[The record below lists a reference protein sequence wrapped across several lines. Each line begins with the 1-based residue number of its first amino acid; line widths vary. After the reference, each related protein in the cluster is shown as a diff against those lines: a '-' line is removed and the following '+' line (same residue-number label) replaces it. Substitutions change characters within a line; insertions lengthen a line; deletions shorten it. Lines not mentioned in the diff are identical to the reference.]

1 MTTKT
6 IKTSR
11 EFRSATFKRE
21 AINVENRT
29 VDLAFSSEAP
39 YERWFGIEILD
50 HSKGSV
56 DLARLADGA
65 HPLLLDHDRTKQI
78 GVIET
83 VSIGSDRV
91 GRAQVRF
98 GKSALAEEVFQ
109 DVQDGIR
116 SLVSVGYQINELKM
130 VEEKKDAPSV
140 YRATSWTPYEVS
152 IVSIPADASV
162 GVGRSAEQ
170 RDVTTIININ
180 LEASENEPAE
190 TPDPIEPADSESADP
205 ATTDPAA
212 SETDT
217 MAETTAP
224 EIQVI
229 NEAKADAAKSERSRV
244 TDIIA
249 LGELHAARGADKLAS
264 EAIRSGKSLEEFRA
278 QLLDHLSK
286 TNSETATV
294 NLTEKETKQYSY
306 AGAIR
311 AALDMVEGRKAS
323 GFEAEISEEMEKS
336 LPSSYKRNGG
346 ILVPLQLRA
355 PVANTLYNASTLGAE
370 GVFTQQGEF
379 IELLRNASV
388 LVNAGARVLSGLIGP
403 VSFPKQTGAASM
415 AWMADNAGTNV
426 SASNLTLGSVA
437 LAAKTLQGTT
447 GFSRQLL
454 AQASID
460 IEMLVREDLAAG
472 HALAWDA
479 AGIHGTGAN
488 NQPTGIYAASGV
500 NAVAMGGVPTFGK
513 LTDMVSAV
521 LADNAL
527 SGALSF
533 ITTPGMAGKLAQ
545 TLKASA
551 AGSDMIWV
559 GKLNAG
565 ELAGYGAVASNQIS
579 STLGVGTNEHGI
591 VFGNFNDMLI
601 GMWGGLELVVDPY
614 ALKKQGLIEVTSFQL
629 VDIALRHGESF
640 AKATGAT
647 IA

>member
-1 MTTKT
+1 MNVKT
-6 IKTSR
+6 IKTGK
-11 EFRSATFKRE
+11 EFRSAKFARE
-21 AINVENRT
+21 AINVDDRT
-29 VDLAFSSEAP
+29 VELAFSSEQP

-50 HSKGSV
+50 HSSGSV
-56 DLARLADGA
+56 DLTRLADGA
-65 HPLLLDHDRTKQI
+65 HPLLLDHDTRKQI

-83 VSIGSDRV
+83 VSISSDRV
-91 GRAQVRF
+91 GRARVRF
-98 GKSALAEEVFQ
+98 GRSALAEEVFQ
-109 DVQDGIR
+109 DVIDGIR

-130 VEEKKDAPSV
+130 VEEKKDAPTV

-170 RDVTTIININ
+170 RDVTTVINISV
-180 LEASENEPAE
+180 ES
-190 TPDPIEPADSESADP
+190 SESETSETETE
-205 ATTDPAA
+205 TTDAA
-212 SETDT
+212 E
-217 MAETTAP
+217 ETTQTTGTAQATATITESKAMP
-224 EIQVI
+224 DIQVI
-229 NEAKADAAKSERSRV
+229 EAARAEEAKQVRADIN
-244 TDIIA
+244 TIIG
-249 LGELHAARGADKLAS
+249 LGEMHAKRGGDKLAA
-264 EAIRSGKSLEEFRA
+264 EAIRSGKTAEAFRA
-278 QLLDHLSK
+278 ELLDHLSK
-286 TNSETATV
+286 STPETTTV

-311 AALDMVEGRKAS
+311 SALDMVEGRKAS
-323 GFEAEISEEMEKS
+323 GFEAEISEQMEKD

-355 PVANTLYNASTLGAE
+355 PTAATLYNASTLGAE

-388 LVNAGARVLSGLIGP
+388 LVGAGARVMSGLTGP
-403 VSFPKQTGAASM
+403 VSFPKQSGAATM
-415 AWMADNAGTNV
+415 YWMAENDSTDVTASALALTSV
-426 SASNLTLGSVA
+426 S

-454 AQASID
+454 AQSSLD
-460 IEMLVREDLAAG
+460 VEMLVREDLAAG
-472 HALAWDA
+472 HALAWDK
-479 AGIHGTGAN
+479 AGIHGTGNA
-488 NQPTGIYAASGV
+488 NQPSGIYVAGSV
-500 NAVAMGGVPTFGK
+500 NSVAMGGVPTFGK

-521 LADNAL
+521 LSDNAL
-527 SGALSF
+527 NGALSF

-559 GKLNAG
+559 GKLNDG
-565 ELAGYGAVASNQIS
+565 ELAGYRAVASNQVS
-579 STLGVGTNEHGI
+579 SILGGGAEHGI